1 MESGR
6 ALELVRMVLGG
17 MRDVL
22 QINRS
27 SMSLAINK
35 HVVLFPSPAQTGH
48 SAMFH
53 VAVEPK
59 AARKHARMETGAT
72 HVVQY
77 RSKRSLKHVMYN
89 NVIVPQSLEVIL
101 FMKIVAT
108 LVTVLKHVGE
118 EQNIVLEHAK
128 TDNGAMR
135 VAPVNNSIDTKHAVL
150 RHVARHLK
158 SVQTLVLVV
167 HLVVVELNFALEHA
181 KLVIGEAN
189 VVLLISSIR
198 WRRAMLTLV
207 LL

>member
-1 MESGR
+1 MARAVKVVVMESGR

-35 HVVLFPSPAQTGH
+35 HVALFPSPAQTGH

-77 RSKRSLKHVMYN
+77 RSKRRLKHVMCN
-89 NVIVPQSLEVIL
+89 NVMFLRLLQVIL
-101 FMKIVAT
+101 FMRIVPT
-108 LVTVLKHVGE
+108 LVTVPKRAE
-118 EQNIVLEHAK
+118 EELNIVLEIAK
-128 TDNGAMR
+128 TDNGAMT
-135 VAPVNNSIDTKHAVL
+135 VVPLINSIDTSHAVL
-150 RHVARHLK
+150 RHVAQHFK
-158 SVQTLVLVV
+158 TVQTLVLVV
-167 HLVVVELNFALEHA
+167 HLVVVE
-181 KLVIGEAN
+181 
-189 VVLLISSIR
+189 
-198 WRRAMLTLV
+198 
-207 LL
+207 